1 MSPEGSQR
9 LQHLQAVPSLL
20 EELLCLQ
27 QEPTMRRYT
36 FLDQN
41 IFLADEML
49 QFSIDKIQD

>member
-9 LQHLQAVPSLL
+9 LQHLQVVPSLL

-27 QEPTMRRYT
+27 QELTMRRYT